1 MIAVASLSVT
11 ALEAESENVPGT
23 FSFARKT
30 TMKTLITVLLTTG
43 LMACISSAETV
54 NFDDTDV
61 GKLPANWTG
70 TKTGKGE
77 PKWAVVADDSAP
89 SKPNVLKQSGVATY
103 PICIKEDTHIKDG
116 YVEVRF
122 KSVSGKE
129 DQAGGVLWRCKDA
142 DNYYVARANAN
153 EDNVVLYKTVDGKRT
168 ALDIVGRKGGYGVKE
183 PVPLGKWHTLRV
195 EFAGNQSTVIFNGK
209 KLFDVQDDTFT
220 DSGKVGLWTK
230 ADSVT
235 LFDDFRYGSVAAAQP
250 TTLKLLQAV
259 PLPGVTGRFDHFA
272 LDAKGH
278 RLFVAALGNN
288 TLEVVDIAAGK
299 RLKSIAGLHKP
310 TGVVYLA
317 NPNQVGVANGD
328 DGTFKLL
335 DGVSYDVVKSLGS
348 LDDADNVRLD
358 RKAGMIYVGYGDGA
372 LAVINAATMKQTGSI
387 KLPAHPESFQ
397 LESGGTRVFVNVPE
411 AQQVAVIDRQTQS
424 VTAAWPMTE
433 FQANFPMALDEEN
446 HRLFIGCRKP
456 ARLVI
461 FDTTTAKPVTSIA
474 ISEDTDDLFYDAV
487 RKRLYLSCGEGHLD
501 VVAQR
506 DPDRYERI
514 ERVATVAGARTSFY
528 SPQLDRLWL
537 AVPQRGTQ
545 PAEIRTYQ
553 PE

>member
-1 MIAVASLSVT
+1 
-11 ALEAESENVPGT
+11 
-23 FSFARKT
+23 
-30 TMKTLITVLLTTG
+30 MKTWMTVLLTTG
-43 LMACISSAETV
+43 LMACVSLGETV
-54 NFDDTDV
+54 NFDNTEV

-70 TKTGKGE
+70 AKTGGGE

-103 PICIKEDTHIKDG
+103 PVCIKEDTKLKDS
-116 YVEVRF
+116 YVEVKF
-122 KSVSGKE
+122 KAVSGKE
-129 DQAGGVLWRCKDA
+129 DQAGGVIWRCKDA
-142 DNYYVARANAN
+142 NNYYVARANAS
-153 EDNVVLYKTVDGKRT
+153 EDNVVLYKTVNGKRT

-183 PVPLGKWHTLRV
+183 PVPLGTWHTLRV
-195 EFAGNQSTVIFNGK
+195 EFAGDKSTVIFNGK

-220 DSGKVGLWTK
+220 EPGKVGLWTK

-235 LFDDFRYGSVAAAQP
+235 LFDDFSYGSVDEAKPA
-250 TTLKLLQAV
+250 TLKLIQTV
-259 PLPGVTGRFDHFA
+259 VLPGVTGRWDHFA
-272 LDAKGH
+272 IDTKGQ

-335 DGVSYDVVKSLGS
+335 DGVSYDVAKSLGS
-348 LDDADNVRLD
+348 LDDADNVRFD
-358 RKAGMIYVGYGDGA
+358 PKAGMIYVGYGSGA
-372 LAVINAATMKQTGSI
+372 LGVIDAATMRLTGSI
-387 KLPAHPESFQ
+387 KLAAHPESFQ
-397 LESGGTRVFVNVPE
+397 LESGGARVFVNVPD
-411 AQQVAVIDRQTQS
+411 AQQVAVIDRQKQS
-424 VTAAWPMTE
+424 VTATWPMTE
-433 FQANFPMALDEEN
+433 FQANFPMALDEAN

-456 ARLVI
+456 ARLVVL
-461 FDTTTAKPVTSIA
+461 DTATAKPVTSMA
-474 ISEDTDDLFYDAV
+474 ISEDTDDLFYDAT
-487 RKRLYLSCGEGHLD
+487 RKRLYISCGEGYLD

-506 DPDRYERI
+506 DPDHYERTG
-514 ERVATVAGARTSFY
+514 RVATVPGARTCFY
-528 SPQLDRLWL
+528 SAQLDRLWL